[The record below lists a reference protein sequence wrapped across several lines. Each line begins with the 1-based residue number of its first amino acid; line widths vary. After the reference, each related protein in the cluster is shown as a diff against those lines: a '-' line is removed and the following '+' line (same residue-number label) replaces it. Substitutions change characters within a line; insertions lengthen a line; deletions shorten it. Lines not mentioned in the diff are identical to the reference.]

1 MVTGDRSDII
11 LTIPNTK
18 CHYVNFCTHNK
29 LSCSRDGSDRAFN
42 FSGARREI
50 DATEGGTR

>member
-18 CHYVNFCTHNK
+18 CHYVNYCTHNK
-29 LSCSRDGSDRAFN
+29 LSCSRDGGDRAFN
-42 FSGARREI
+42 SSGARREI

>member
-1 MVTGDRSDII
+1 MVTGDRSDSIMTI
-11 LTIPNTK
+11 LNAK
-18 CHYVNFCTHNK
+18 CHHDNYCAHNK